1 MQDKREKRII
11 ETVIFGS
18 TLLVIAVGIILLIL
32 GTNWLTVLIIEIL
45 IISMCSMLLLLLSR
59 YFKKQNERFTEAEM
73 EIEAFLS
80 GDLSARLASNEEGE
94 LARFF
99 EKVNHMAIALQTHV
113 EKEQNSRQFLKE
125 TIFDISHQLKTP
137 LAAIKMYNEI
147 IQNEKEDVQIVQ
159 KFAGKSEKSI
169 ERMEGLIQNLMK
181 ITKLDA
187 GTIMLEK
194 EDYNTLV
201 TAAKK
206 YVVQVKRESKLE
218 KALAAAEKTITGLKQ
233 KVSELMNTVASLTKQ
248 LDQYRSVRG
257 QPESGKLQSENME
270 LRKQNNIFKSIIEQH
285 GLGHLLGRTKDQ
297 RQTRD
302 AR

>member
-159 KFAGKSEKSI
+159 KFAGKSEESI

-194 EDYNTLV
+194 EDYPVAELV
-201 TAAKK
+201 QNVCSQFETRA
-206 YVVQVKRESKLE
+206 VKEEKELIVTGDTTVKLFC
-218 KALAAAEKTITGLKQ
+218 
-233 KVSELMNTVASLTKQ
+233 
-248 LDQYRSVRG
+248 D
-257 QPESGKLQSENME
+257 
-270 LRKQNNIFKSIIEQH
+270 
-285 GLGHLLGRTKDQ
+285 KD
-297 RQTRD
+297 
-302 AR
+302 